1 MKLKR
6 IFSVVLTIALMAS
19 LLAVPAFAAESK
31 TLELREDWRLTDTLD
46 LNLAVDGTMT
56 IDGDGKY
63 HIYEMDG
70 ILDPGAGTV
79 TFKDGTILYPA
90 AGDTD
95 AAEITLEGIWDTKES
110 NALMA
115 LRAGGHLVKIES
127 STNGTVTVDKLAAK
141 AGDTV
146 TVTAK
151 PASGYVLGTV
161 TVTGNG
167 ENQSVTVTNNAFT
180 MPAYDVTISV
190 TFEEKPAA
198 PTFDPVGGTYSSPQ
212 TVRISNNEEGSTVY
226 YTTDGSAPT
235 ASSTQYTAPITISS
249 TTTLKAVALMG
260 DVYSDVTSATYTIS
274 TGGGGGGGSSGSSSS
289 STTET
294 TTNPDGSTTTTVTRP
309 DGSKTETTKQ
319 PDGSTEVVETKKDGT
334 VTTTTTDKDGNKA
347 EDVKNPDGSSETT
360 VTRKDGSTSATTVS
374 AAGQWETKAA
384 LPAAVLDDAEESGAA
399 AALAMPPVP
408 VVTSRDNAPVVTV
421 DLPAG
426 RSAQVEIPVEDVTP
440 GVVAL
445 LVHEDGTE
453 EIIKTTLT
461 TENGIAVTLSDGDT
475 VKIVDNS
482 KEFDDVPDA
491 YWGADAV
498 AFAASRELF
507 QGTSATTFSPDTPM
521 NRAMIVTVLARLE
534 GVDTDAG
541 ANWYDAGAAWA
552 VENGISDGSN
562 MDGTLTREQLATM
575 LYRYA
580 QSKGLGFT
588 GMWAFQLDYT
598 DADAVS
604 NYAYEAMCW
613 TTMHGITNGVGGG
626 ALNPQGQAT
635 RVQVAAMLMRFIS
648 VTA

>member
-1 MKLKR
+1 MMKLKR

-19 LLAVPAFAAESK
+19 LLVVPAFAADN
-31 TLELREDWRLTDTLD
+31 TLTLREDWRLTSNLD
-46 LNLAVDGTMT
+46 LEVPEGETLI
-56 IDGDGKY
+56 IDGDNKY

-70 ILDPGAGTV
+70 ILDPGAGMV

-95 AAEITLEGIWDTKES
+95 AAKFTPDGIWDTKES

-115 LRAGGHLVKIES
+115 LRTESAGYYGVKIDPS
-127 STNGTVTVDKLAAK
+127 ITNGTVTVDKLAAK
-141 AGDTV
+141 AGEQV
-146 TVTAK
+146 TVTATPNADYGAGK
-151 PASGYVLGTV
+151 LWVKADDQTGSYSYFNGAS
-161 TVTGNG
+161 
-167 ENQSVTVTNNAFT
+167 SCSFP

-190 TFEEKPAA
+190 EFGEKPAA
-198 PTFDPVGGTYSSPQ
+198 ATFSLPEGTYSSPQ

-249 TTTLKAVALMG
+249 TTTLKAVAVAG
-260 DVYSDVTSATYTIS
+260 DVYSDVTTATYTIN
-274 TGGGGGGGSSGSSSS
+274 TGGGGGGSSGS

-294 TTNPDGSTTTTVTRP
+294 TTNPDGSTTTTVTNTAT
-309 DGSKTETTKQ
+309 GTVTETTKY

-334 VTTTTTDKDGNKA
+334 SKITVTKK
-347 EDVKNPDGSSETT
+347 DGSSSTTAVNADGKSKTT
-360 VTRKDGSTSATTVS
+360 VM
-374 AAGQWETKAA
+374 
-384 LPAAVLDDAEESGAA
+384 LPAAVIDAAEDAGEA

-408 VVTSRDNAPVVTV
+408 VVTNRDNAPVVTV

-461 TENGIAVTLSDGDT
+461 TENGIAVTLSGGDT

-482 KEFDDVPDA
+482 KEFDDVSET

-498 AFAASRELF
+498 AFAASRELMS
-507 QGTSATTFSPDTPM
+507 GTSVTTFSPDTPM

-534 GVDTDAG
+534 GVDTSTDET
-541 ANWYDAGAAWA
+541 WYDAGRDWA
-552 VENGISDGSN
+552 MQAGISDGTN

-588 GMWAFQLDYT
+588 GAWAFPLDYA

-604 NYAYEAMCW
+604 DYAYEAMCW
-613 TTMHGITNGVGGG
+613 TTMHGIINGVGGNR
-626 ALNPQGQAT
+626 LDPQGQAT
-635 RVQVAAMLMRFIS
+635 RAQVATMLMRFIEY
-648 VTA
+648 TAL